1 MENNRK
7 ELILKEYL
15 DKTFITSLLCDKHYQ
30 YYYKINM
37 ISMLPL
43 ILGSSI
49 LTVLNSSPIKEE
61 IMKYIN
67 VSINGLNTIIIALI
81 TQYKLQDRINTYKTL
96 YNKNQK
102 LSHKIESII
111 NNSTDI
117 TDKILDDIIT
127 EYDILQNDNQYT
139 YLSHYKNKIIKAY
152 AGKRKM
158 PNSLQVEAEL
168 VIIADEA

>member
-1 MENNRK
+1 MENNRR
-7 ELILKEYL
+7 ELILKEYQ
-15 DKTFITSLLCDKHYQ
+15 DKTFITAILCDKHYQ

-152 AGKRKM
+152 AGKRNM
-158 PNSLQVEAEL
+158 PNSLSVEAEL
-168 VIIADEA
+168 VIMSNT

>member
-7 ELILKEYL
+7 ELILKEYQ
-15 DKTFITSLLCDKHYQ
+15 DKTFITAILCDKHYQ

-152 AGKRKM
+152 AGKRNM
-158 PNSLQVEAEL
+158 PNSLSVEAEL
-168 VIIADEA
+168 VIMSNT

>member
-1 MENNRK
+1 MDNNRK

-15 DKTFITSLLCDKHYQ
+15 DKCFISAILCDNHYQ

-37 ISMLPL
+37 ISMMPL

-49 LTVLNSSPIKEE
+49 LTVLNSSSLKEE
-61 IMKYIN
+61 IMKYVN
-67 VSINGLNTIIIALI
+67 VSVNGLNTLIIALT

-96 YNKNQK
+96 YNKFQK

-111 NNSTDI
+111 NNTEII

-139 YLSHYKNKIIKAY
+139 YLSFYKTKIIKAY
-152 AGKRKM
+152 VGKRTM
-158 PNSLQVEAEL
+158 PNSLSLEAEL
-168 VIIADEA
+168 VIINT

>member
-7 ELILKEYL
+7 ELILKEYQ
-15 DKTFITSLLCDKHYQ
+15 DKTFITAILCDKHYQ

-139 YLSHYKNKIIKAY
+139 YLSYYKNKIIKAY
-152 AGKRKM
+152 AGKRNM
-158 PNSLQVEAEL
+158 PNSLSVEAEL
-168 VIIADEA
+168 VIMSNT